1 MTPAT
6 VTVTGP
12 VIAFGG
18 TFTMIC
24 ESLQLLAVATTPPK
38 ATLLLLCVAP
48 KPLPLMVTDVP
59 TTPVAGEML
68 VIVGGGDTVK
78 GIELL
83 TMPLLL
89 TVTGPLVALYGMIT
103 WICVSLQ
110 HAYQGFCRHV
120 PATLAVTPLIE
131 TTPF

>member
-1 MTPAT
+1 
-6 VTVTGP
+6 
-12 VIAFGG
+12 
-18 TFTMIC
+18 MIC

-38 ATLLLLCVAP
+38 ATLLVLCVAP

-68 VIVGGGDTVK
+68 AIAGGGDTVN
-78 GIELL
+78 GTALL
-83 TMPLLL
+83 TIPSLL
-89 TVTGPLVALYGMIT
+89 TVTGPLVVPEETIT
-103 WICVSLQ
+103 WIWVSLQ